1 MIEHT
6 LRDFKLIL
14 ANSTKQGA
22 DIIKGQT
29 LQAVFIPNN
38 WVNIHEIHNYLNEAQ
53 AKTINDALHL
63 GLGPFYRSN
72 FLLFFFHFLSA
83 SHKYRTGS
91 STSSPIYTKLF
102 QQIYLIQMSSYIVSN
117 YFG

>member
-14 ANSTKQGA
+14 ANSKKTKQGG
-22 DIIKGQT
+22 DIIRGQT
-29 LQAVFIPNN
+29 LQEVFTPNN
-38 WVNIHEIHNYLNEAQ
+38 WGHIYEIHNYLNEAQ

-72 FLLFFFHFLSA
+72 FFFPPPFFLQVVSTGLVHQPAVLYTHQTVPTNLFD
-83 SHKYRTGS
+83 
-91 STSSPIYTKLF
+91 P
-102 QQIYLIQMSSYIVSN
+102 N
-117 YFG
+117 E

>member
-14 ANSTKQGA
+14 ANSKKTKQGG
-22 DIIKGQT
+22 DIIRGQT
-29 LQAVFIPNN
+29 LQEVFTPNN
-38 WVNIHEIHNYLNEAQ
+38 WGHIYEIHNYLNEAQ

-72 FLLFFFHFLSA
+72 FFSPPPFLSA
-83 SHKYRTGS
+83 SRKYRTGS
-91 STSSPIYTKLF
+91 STSSPIYTPNC
-102 QQIYLIQMSSYIVSN
+102 SN
-117 YFG
+117 KFI